1 MNIEAESKLKFDR
14 RLRDRRGW
22 VSDEELQAELDS
34 LPDVAEKVLAPD
46 EEPERSVSAKAAPT
60 GRTPGSGTPGL

>member
-34 LPDVAEKVLAPD
+34 LPDVAEKVLPLD
-46 EEPERSVSAKAAPT
+46 EEPERSVSAKADPS
-60 GRTPGSGTPGL
+60 GSSPGSGTPGL